1 MNVTLFKT
9 IKHTTGEG
17 DFNIKD
23 IFKSIQ
29 NGDWAD
35 QVKKVREGKTKDE
48 RSNLKQ
54 MSPNFTTSGIFSKR
68 GLAGLVKHS
77 GVIAIDFDNLKDV
90 DDVKS
95 YLALDRYSWF
105 TSVSIG
111 GEGLCVFVK
120 IDPDKHLE
128 SFNFLSEYYLKNY
141 NLEVDQA
148 CKDIP
153 RVRFVMHDVDAIL
166 NDSAVRVSLEK
177 EKQFD
182 PERIIGIAEN
192 MILTAIDN
200 ERHFKLLKAARLM
213 GGYVGGGL
221 LDENTV
227 RARLISAWESRE
239 FNERYN
245 YKKTINDGISNG
257 ILSPITFEYYQATT
271 LKTTE
276 NSKGIASVYAKA
288 REINKVGR
296 SFHKTDFLDFP
307 ETGLSKKEIEKIFIK
322 VFDEEKHLFGFN
334 DFSKQLKLEITI
346 SERWEFRRNVVL
358 NNCDYRIKSDKN
370 SKFEDV
376 NFDTVTRHALHCG
389 QTTTVNNIKSLLQS
403 DFVKEIDPIKEYFNG
418 LDKWDGKTDHIKV
431 LSDHVHVSEEN
442 REFFTSMFK
451 KHLVRSV
458 EQTFGGDVNRY
469 VFTLVGEK
477 QKTGKS
483 MFIRKLSPFV
493 KGEYYTE
500 TMIRDDKD
508 GQIAFAENFIYNIEE
523 FNSASV
529 KDSNRLKAMISQYV
543 VKERRAYAHG
553 VKLMERRCNL
563 WASTNNSEFLTD
575 TENTRWI
582 CFEISGINWD
592 YSKLDVN
599 LIWSQ
604 AMTLYLDPTYSV
616 TFTAEEEEKQSTM
629 NKQHEVATTAT
640 DVLMQHFK
648 PAKNKDPFAVHLST
662 TEILSRMIAIVGVGT
677 RIDRSDV
684 LKALTSLG
692 YVCVNSRSGDDKKQ
706 RKGFYVIQEDM
717 TPQPFKLLKPNYEQ
731 N

>member
-23 IFKSIQ
+23 IFNSIQ
-29 NGDWAD
+29 NGEWAD

-153 RVRFVMHDVDAIL
+153 RVRFVMHDADAIL

-182 PERIIGIAEN
+182 AEKIIGIAEN
-192 MILTAIDN
+192 MIRTAIDN
-200 ERHFKLLKAARLM
+200 ERHFKLLKASRLM

-227 RARLISAWESRE
+227 SARLISAWEARE

-271 LKTTE
+271 LKTSE
-276 NSKGIASVYAKA
+276 NSKGIESVYAKA
-288 REINKVGR
+288 REINRIGR
-296 SFHKTDFLDFP
+296 SFHKTDFLDF
-307 ETGLSKKEIEKIFIK
+307 TSGLSEKEIEKIFNK

-334 DFSKQLKLEITI
+334 DKPKQIKLELTI
-346 SERWEFRRNVVL
+346 AERWEFRRNVVL
-358 NNCDYRIKSDKN
+358 DSCDYRIKTDKN
-370 SKFEDV
+370 SKFENV
-376 NFDTVTRHALHCG
+376 NIDTVTRHALTCG
-389 QTTTVNNIKSLLQS
+389 QTTTVSNIRSLLQS
-403 DFVKEIDPIKEYFNG
+403 DFVKEIDPIKDYFNG
-418 LDKWDGKTDHIKV
+418 LDKWDGKTDHIKIF
-431 LSDHVHVSEEN
+431 SDHVQVAEED

-458 EQTFGGDVNRY
+458 RQILGGEVNRY
-469 VFTLVGEK
+469 VFMLVGEK
-477 QKTGKS
+477 QDTGKS
-483 MFIRKLSPFV
+483 TFIRKLSPFA

-500 TMIRDDKD
+500 IAIRDDKD

-523 FNSASV
+523 FNGASV
-529 KDSNRLKAMISQYV
+529 KDANRLKAMISQYI
-543 VKERRAYAHG
+543 VKERKAYAHG
-553 VKLMERRCNL
+553 VKVMERRCNF
-563 WASTNNSEFLTD
+563 WASTNNAEFLTD
-575 TENTRWI
+575 TENTRWL
-582 CFEISGINWD
+582 CFEIGGINWEYD
-592 YSKLDVN
+592 KLNIDS
-599 LIWSQ
+599 LWSQ
-604 AMTLYLDPTYSV
+604 AVTLYKDSNYSV
-616 TFTAEEEEKQSTM
+616 ALTVEEKEKQSKM
-629 NKQHEVATTAT
+629 NKQHEVATVST
-640 DVLMQHFK
+640 DILMQHFK
-648 PAKNKDPFAVHLST
+648 PAKNKDPFAVHLTAS
-662 TEILSRMIAIVGVGT
+662 EILIRLDKIVGGAVKFFKP
-677 RIDRSDV
+677 DV

-692 YVCVNSRSGDDKKQ
+692 YESTTARVNGVVKR
-706 RKGFYVIQEDM
+706 GFYLIQEDL
-717 TPQPFKLLKPNYEQ
+717 TPQTFKLLKPNYEE

>member
-54 MSPNFTTSGIFSKR
+54 MSPNFTTSGIFRKR

-213 GGYVGGGL
+213 GGYIGGGL
-221 LDENTV
+221 LDENV
-227 RARLISAWESRE
+227 VSARLISTWESRE

-257 ILSPITFEYYQATT
+257 ILSPITFEYYQATN

-276 NSKGIASVYAKA
+276 NSKAITIVKSAA
-288 REINKVGR
+288 REQNRNGLKIDK
-296 SFHKTDFLDFP
+296 SDFKQFLSS
-307 ETGLSKKEIEKIFIK
+307 GLSEKEIEKIFNK

-334 DFSKQLKLEITI
+334 DKPKQIKLELTI
-346 SERWEFRRNVVL
+346 AERWEFRRNVVL
-358 NNCDYRIKSDKN
+358 DSCDYRIKTDKN
-370 SKFEDV
+370 SKFENV
-376 NFDTVTRHALHCG
+376 NIDTVTRHALTCG
-389 QTTTVNNIKSLLQS
+389 QTTTVSNIRSLLQS
-403 DFVKEIDPIKEYFNG
+403 DFVKEIDPIKDYFNG
-418 LDKWDGKTDHIKV
+418 LDKWDGKTDHIKIF
-431 LSDHVHVSEEN
+431 SDHVQVAEED

-458 EQTFGGDVNRY
+458 RQILGGEVNRY
-469 VFTLVGEK
+469 VFMLVGEK
-477 QKTGKS
+477 QDTGKS
-483 MFIRKLSPFV
+483 TFIRKLSPFA

-500 TMIRDDKD
+500 IAIRDDKD

-523 FNSASV
+523 FNGASV
-529 KDSNRLKAMISQYV
+529 KDANRLKAMISQYI
-543 VKERRAYAHG
+543 VKERKAYAHG
-553 VKLMERRCNL
+553 VKVMERRCNF
-563 WASTNNSEFLTD
+563 WASTNNAEFLTD
-575 TENTRWI
+575 TENTRWL
-582 CFEISGINWD
+582 CFEIGGINWEYD
-592 YSKLDVN
+592 KLNIDS
-599 LIWSQ
+599 LWSQ
-604 AMTLYLDPTYSV
+604 AVTLYNDSNYSV
-616 TFTAEEEEKQSTM
+616 ALTVEEKEKQSTM

-640 DVLMQHFK
+640 DVLIQHFR
-648 PAKNKDPFAVHLST
+648 PAENKEPFSIVLNA
-662 TEILSRMIAIVGVGT
+662 TEIMSRMIAIVGIGI
-677 RIDRSDV
+677 RIEKPAV

-692 YVCVNSRSGDDKKQ
+692 YKNVSAWVDGKTKR
-706 RKGFYVIQEDM
+706 GFCVIQEDM